1 MARPTSTVM
10 RTSTLGFATL
20 ISLLILPAHAAP
32 VADSER
38 VPVDLRR
45 TTLVVQDLEASL
57 ALYRDAIGMKVVYDN
72 MVRTPREAK
81 TNEEADS
88 AIRLVFLQAND
99 TFVGIL
105 GLMEY
110 EKPVKAPP
118 EQMPQPFEP
127 GSIVLLFNTADLDAR
142 FAKISAVPGV
152 KVLSEPRDTFYP
164 SYDGKGR
171 IPARVSVLV
180 DPDGHVV
187 EYNQL
192 MMDPAQMLK

>member
-1 MARPTSTVM
+1 MKTIRQA
-10 RTSTLGFATL
+10 AAIL
-20 ISLLILPAHAAP
+20 IALTASSGHGAP
-32 VADSER
+32 VADVDR
-38 VPVDLRR
+38 IGVDLRR
-45 TTLVVQDLEASL
+45 TTLVVSDLKASL

-72 MVRTPREAK
+72 MVRSPREAT

-88 AIRLVFLQAND
+88 AIHLVFLQAND

-105 GLMEY
+105 GLMQY
-110 EKPVKAPP
+110 EKPIKEPAASMPAPF
-118 EQMPQPFEP
+118 QP
-127 GSIVLLFNTADLDAR
+127 GSIVLLFNTDDLATGFAR
-142 FAKISAVPGV
+142 VSAVPGV
-152 KVLSEPRDTFYP
+152 KVLNEPRDTYYP

-171 IPARVSVLV
+171 IPARVSILV

>member
-1 MARPTSTVM
+1 MQKASFGVGALT
-10 RTSTLGFATL
+10 G
-20 ISLLILPAHAAP
+20 LLLVAAQAAP

-38 VPVDLRR
+38 LPVDLRR

-72 MVRTPREAK
+72 MVRSPRGAK

-88 AIRLVFLQAND
+88 AIHLVFLQAND
-99 TFVGIL
+99 NYVGIL

-118 EQMPQPFEP
+118 EQMPKPFEP
-127 GSIVLLFNTADLDAR
+127 GSIVLLFNTDDLDGG
-142 FAKISAVPGV
+142 FAKVSAVPGV

-171 IPARVSVLV
+171 IPARVSILV

-192 MMDPAQMLK
+192 MMDPEQMLK